1 MKIREKPEEQ
11 KIRQP
16 MLLRQSPFGKS
27 VKRQYILSVLVEHF
41 GQ

>member
-16 MLLRQSPFGKS
+16 MFLRQSPVEKS
-27 VKRQYILSVLVEHF
+27 VKHQYILSVLVEHL